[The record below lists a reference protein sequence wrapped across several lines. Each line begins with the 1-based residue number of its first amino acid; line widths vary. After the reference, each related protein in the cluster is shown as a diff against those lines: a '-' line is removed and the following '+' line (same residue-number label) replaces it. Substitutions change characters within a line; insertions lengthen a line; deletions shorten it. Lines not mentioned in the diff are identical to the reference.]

1 MSTIVIEMMVYNNLP
16 YIFKSNLNCKG
27 ACCDMNV
34 LLFRN
39 NVEIGTQIR
48 VQINRLCVNCMQL
61 CNKYLR
67 RRRKNATISSP
78 CIASLRSLLSFQTCH
93 LGCQLHWADPSLP
106 LFKSILDDEFKT
118 VLCVLYD
125 TPHLEQVETFQN
137 LHKVFHER
145 A

>member
-1 MSTIVIEMMVYNNLP
+1 MSTIVIKMMAYNNLP
-16 YIFKSNLNCKG
+16 YVFKGNLNCKG
-27 ACCDMNV
+27 ACCDTNV

-39 NVEIGTQIR
+39 NVEIGTQMR
-48 VQINRLCVNCMQL
+48 VQIIRLCVNCMKL

-67 RRRKNATISSP
+67 RRKNVTISSP
-78 CIASLRSLLSFQTCH
+78 CIVSLRSLLSFQTCH
-93 LGCQLHWADPSLP
+93 LGRQLHWADPSLP

-125 TPHLEQVETFQN
+125 TPHLHQVETFQN
-137 LHKVFHER
+137 LHKVFQER